1 MRSGKPDPN
10 GKLPLKDKIIYS
22 SCIGLG
28 VNMAPIVFSYYL
40 TYFYTDV
47 LEILPPIASFILL
60 GSRIFDTITDL
71 IMGITI
77 DRITLKSGKYRGWLK
92 IASVPMFVGLVLIF
106 APISEMS
113 DRFKIFWAILTYGT
127 YGAIWNTMAYG
138 PSNAMLVNMTQNV
151 KERAFIVG
159 FREVFYNIGVV
170 IVASLFMPMVN
181 SFGKGNEGM
190 GFFFAAMVAGAV
202 ALLAQI
208 FNLIIQRKYE
218 LDEDGNPLQIGVTE
232 DKGKSKCSMFS
243 EIMYLRQNKP
253 AILILIGIF
262 AMNILMTIKGSL
274 MIYVFKY
281 YFAKENFY
289 SLAMAFF
296 TISAIMGALF
306 IQFFVRWFRGS
317 NQAFQVILIANI
329 VVNIMYF
336 LMCRI
341 MGRENASVSIQ
352 FQSLFMIFC
361 VCGFLQG
368 VHYGFPNLLL
378 PSTIDYGYKKTG
390 RLQVGLINGIN
401 SLCISL
407 ASAIGGF
414 LTAQMLSAI
423 GYVPNIMQSES
434 TLQGILVVSTLLPV
448 VLMAFQ
454 LILQMILRRYREVF

>member
-106 APISEMS
+106 APFSEMS

-170 IVASLFMPMVN
+170 IVASLFMP
-181 SFGKGNEGM
+181 
-190 GFFFAAMVAGAV
+190 
-202 ALLAQI
+202 
-208 FNLIIQRKYE
+208 R
-218 LDEDGNPLQIGVTE
+218 
-232 DKGKSKCSMFS
+232 
-243 EIMYLRQNKP
+243 
-253 AILILIGIF
+253 
-262 AMNILMTIKGSL
+262 
-274 MIYVFKY
+274 
-281 YFAKENFY
+281 
-289 SLAMAFF
+289 
-296 TISAIMGALF
+296 
-306 IQFFVRWFRGS
+306 
-317 NQAFQVILIANI
+317 
-329 VVNIMYF
+329 
-336 LMCRI
+336 
-341 MGRENASVSIQ
+341 
-352 FQSLFMIFC
+352 
-361 VCGFLQG
+361 
-368 VHYGFPNLLL
+368 
-378 PSTIDYGYKKTG
+378 
-390 RLQVGLINGIN
+390 
-401 SLCISL
+401 
-407 ASAIGGF
+407 
-414 LTAQMLSAI
+414 
-423 GYVPNIMQSES
+423 
-434 TLQGILVVSTLLPV
+434 
-448 VLMAFQ
+448 
-454 LILQMILRRYREVF
+454 